1 MTTCI
6 RVGFSQTKNDLP
18 SVGLVDELKRMIKDG
33 IVNRLHVV
41 LDPGHGMRR
50 KRALIF
56 DLLFADLTPA
66 WIDCGIVGGR
76 RPSVE

>member
-1 MTTCI
+1 
-6 RVGFSQTKNDLP
+6 
-18 SVGLVDELKRMIKDG
+18 MIKDG